1 MKKNNN
7 ILNSTILGNIK
18 LNKLAMLTL
27 PLLVSTSCL
36 AETNLYQV
44 QDNSEDD
51 GQIIFSP
58 YSGAGTL
65 EFHKLESR
73 SVDAVEVAA
82 LCQTRGMN
90 IVNENL
96 LSSSV
101 AYLGELT
108 QFLASDIWEARAIT
122 DNLAISGAVLMRGGG
137 QGYFIKAKSHINNE
151 LTIGGFFSKGPYKPE
166 DAVINVC
173 YSFNQDDMN
182 LYNMIHDDNN
192 NYKFELVH
200 NTAINSTTINEEIR
214 RNSNSYPSENTYSWL
229 VENLKKQEEHIISTE
244 QLKEMLDNPDVE
256 NDNYKNLIR
265 LLADLRDG
273 ETELMIV
280 GSRQELSDDFNKIDM
295 SVISIDSSGV
305 YNFTSAEKQFD
316 LDIELQI
323 IPTIITR
330 DY

>member
-1 MKKNNN
+1 MKNNNN
-7 ILNSTILGNIK
+7 ILNSTILGKIK

-44 QDNSEDD
+44 QDNSEAD

-58 YSGAGTL
+58 YTGHGTL
-65 EFHKLESR
+65 EFNKLESR
-73 SVDAVEVAA
+73 SENAAEVAD
-82 LCQTRGMN
+82 LCQARGMN

-96 LSSSV
+96 LNSSV
-101 AYLGELT
+101 AYLGELAE
-108 QFLASDIWEARAIT
+108 FLASDTWEARSIT
-122 DNLAISGAVLMRGGG
+122 NDIAVSGAILMQGGG
-137 QGYFIKAKSHINNE
+137 LGHFLKVKPHVGNE
-151 LTIGGFFSKGPYKPE
+151 LTIGDYFPKGPYEPE

-192 NYKFELVH
+192 SYKFELVH
-200 NTAINSTTINEEIR
+200 NTAINSTVINEEIR
-214 RNSNSYPSENTYSWL
+214 RNSHSYSIESSYSWL
-229 VENLKKQEEHIISTE
+229 IEHLKKDKEHIISTE
-244 QLKEMLDNPDVE
+244 QLKEILDNPNVK

-265 LLADLRDG
+265 LLDDLRDG
-273 ETELMIV
+273 EEELMIV
-280 GSRQELSDDFNKIDM
+280 GSRPELSGDFNKVDV
-295 SVISIDSSGV
+295 SVISIDRSGV
-305 YNFTSAEKQFD
+305 YSFTSADTQLD
-316 LDIELQI
+316 LDTELQI